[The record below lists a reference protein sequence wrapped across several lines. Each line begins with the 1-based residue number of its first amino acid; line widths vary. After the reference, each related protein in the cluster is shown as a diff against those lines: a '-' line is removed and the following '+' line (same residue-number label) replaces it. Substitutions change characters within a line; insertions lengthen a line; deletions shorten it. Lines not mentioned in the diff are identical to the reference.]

1 MKYLL
6 LLVLVTGLA
15 GLGFGVQPG
24 VQPEARLEAQS
35 KAQSKEESRRAD
47 VEHGRYLVHH
57 VAMCVQCHSPR
68 DARGQLVEGKL
79 LHGEALPVA
88 SPFKDVRWAFRAP
101 HIAGLP
107 GYTKEQA
114 QRLLTTGIA
123 ANGVA
128 PLGPMPPFRMTKDDA
143 DDVIAYLMSVE

>member
-6 LLVLVTGLA
+6 LIALVTSLA
-15 GLGFGVQPG
+15 VLGFS
-24 VQPEARLEAQS
+24 AQS
-35 KAQSKEESRRAD
+35 GAQAKSEKRSPD
-47 VEHGRYLVHH
+47 VEHGRYIVHH

-68 DARGQLVEGKL
+68 DSHGQLVEAKL
-79 LHGEALPVA
+79 LHGDALPVE

-114 QRLLTTGIA
+114 HKLLTTGIA
-123 ANGVA
+123 ANGSA
-128 PLGPMPPFRMTKDDA
+128 PLGPMPPFRMTGDDA